1 MIIKAST
8 VKKILF
14 IAAIFFSISS
24 RAQVREVNLQASGLT
39 CSMCSNAIN
48 KALKSLDYV
57 DKVQANIKTSSFD
70 ISFKPGT
77 KPDFD
82 QLKKKVEDAGFSV
95 AKFTATVHFDHVS
108 VVNDGHLVVGDMVY
122 HFLNVNNQTLDGDK
136 AIRLLDKGFVSS
148 KEYKKNSGLTKMEC
162 YKTGVAGSC
171 CAKENL
177 PAGKRIFHV
186 TI

>member
-1 MIIKAST
+1 MIIKT
-8 VKKILF
+8 DRMKKTFF
-14 IAAIFFSISS
+14 IISIFFALGSN
-24 RAQVREVNLQASGLT
+24 AQVTGVNLQASGLT

-57 DKVQANIKTSSFD
+57 EKVQANIKTSSFD
-70 ISFKPGT
+70 ILFKAGA

-95 AKFTATVHFDHVS
+95 AKFTATVHFDRVP
-108 VVNDGHLVVGDMVY
+108 VVNDNHVVVGDVVY
-122 HFLNVNNQTLDGDK
+122 HFLNVNNQTLNGEK
-136 AIRLLDKGFVSS
+136 AIRLLDKGFVTA
-148 KEYKKNSGLTKMEC
+148 KEFKKNGALTKMEC
-162 YKTGVAGSC
+162 YKTGVAGPC
-171 CAKENL
+171 CAKDNL